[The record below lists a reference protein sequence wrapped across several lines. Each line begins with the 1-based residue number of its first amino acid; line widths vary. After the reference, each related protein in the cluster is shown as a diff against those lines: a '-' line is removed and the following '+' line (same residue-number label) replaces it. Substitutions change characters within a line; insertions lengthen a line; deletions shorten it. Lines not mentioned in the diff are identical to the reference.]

1 MNRAQG
7 SGIRGRRRACFAGLV
22 AALALAACSS
32 APPQPDWKV
41 TAESQLDAFQKRYLE
56 GRVQTAQAAFDKALT
71 AIAES
76 GDLQL
81 TARAHLIRCAMR
93 VASADLAPCPEY
105 EQVAKYGTSD
115 EDRNYHQFILGNW
128 QELNP
133 KLLPEP
139 YQALPGK
146 VQDPVQMREQ
156 IAEIQDPVSR
166 MVALG
171 VQLRRG
177 QFDDG
182 MLQLALDTAS
192 AQGFR
197 RPLLTYLKLQESAL
211 AKAGETTTLET
222 VQARIRLVEESRP
235 SP

>member
-1 MNRAQG
+1 L
-7 SGIRGRRRACFAGLV
+7 FAVVG
-22 AALALAACSS
+22 LAACSS
-32 APPQPDWKV
+32 APRQPDWKV
-41 TAESQLDAFQKRYLE
+41 TAEGQLEAFQLRYLE

-105 EQVAKYGTSD
+105 EQVARYGTSD
-115 EDRNYHQFILGNW
+115 EDRNYHQFLLGNW
-128 QELNP
+128 QDLNP
-133 KLLPEP
+133 KLLPEA
-139 YQALPGK
+139 YQALPDK
-146 VQDPVQMREQ
+146 VQDPAQMQKQ
-156 IAEIQDPVSR
+156 IAEIKDPVSR

-182 MLQLALDTAS
+182 MLRLALDTAG

-211 AKAGETTTLET
+211 AKAGDAITLET